1 LNKLLSIALS
11 FVLLVSQLGLS
22 FATHYCGGKAVASQV
37 SIGTTILS
45 CGMEQSHTDCSSS
58 ESKQDFNTESCCQN
72 ELISLSL
79 AETVSDS
86 IIEWTGLSKV
96 APPLGHIALAWIQ
109 ESMPINT
116 SFLESIPDIRHN
128 YQALYQVYTI

>member
-1 LNKLLSIALS
+1 LSKLLSIALS

-22 FATHYCGGKAVASQV
+22 FATHYCGGKAVTSQV

>member
-1 LNKLLSIALS
+1 MSKLLSIALS

-22 FATHYCGGKAVASQV
+22 FATHYCGGKAVTSQV